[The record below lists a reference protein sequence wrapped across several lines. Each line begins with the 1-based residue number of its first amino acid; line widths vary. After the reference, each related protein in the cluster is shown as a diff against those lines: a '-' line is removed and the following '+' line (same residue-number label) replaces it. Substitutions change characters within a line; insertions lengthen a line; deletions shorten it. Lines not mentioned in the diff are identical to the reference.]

1 MRKSLIAGATAGALV
16 LAGLHAPSAVAQT
29 TPENTG
35 AQTGTAAAE
44 NNTATINATNNT
56 AVFEETAEAFRELS
70 AQENSSS
77 NGEGSSSK
85 GSNGEDSDKTDST
98 PRKPGDPS
106 PALEWLDRDPENDPL
121 YIDPEKNPLK
131 EVSSSEMFLEWT
143 DGMEE
148 GEGKDFV
155 QAWARN
161 SSVPDTANPVELWKQ
176 EAQGS
181 AMMSSGFFT
190 GDFAQSSAGSSQAT
204 SVLIPVFLG
213 VLVIGSL
220 IELVMRGIRMAQQ

>member
-1 MRKSLIAGATAGALV
+1 MRKSLIAGVTAGALV
-16 LAGLHAPSAVAQT
+16 LAGLQVPSSAAEPAQSEPT
-29 TPENTG
+29 RT
-35 AQTGTAAAE
+35 QTGNAQAGDLAASLETTADA
-44 NNTATINATNNT
+44 
-56 AVFEETAEAFRELS
+56 FEKLS

-77 NGEGSSSK
+77 SNDK
-85 GSNGEDSDKTDST
+85 GAATTDNT
-98 PRKPGDPS
+98 PRKPGDPAES
-106 PALEWLDRDPENDPL
+106 LEWLDRDPENDPL

-131 EVSSSEMFLEWT
+131 EISSSDMFLEWT

-148 GEGKDFV
+148 GDGKDFV

-213 VLVIGSL
+213 VFVIGSL
-220 IELVMRGIRMAQQ
+220 IELVMRGIRMVQQ

>member
-1 MRKSLIAGATAGALV
+1 MRKSLIAGVTAGALV
-16 LAGLHAPSAVAQT
+16 LAGLNAPSATSQT
-29 TPENTG
+29 EPAGTG
-35 AQTGTAAAE
+35 ITTEDAE
-44 NNTATINATNNT
+44 VLRNTADA
-56 AVFEETAEAFRELS
+56 FEKLS
-70 AQENSSS
+70 AEGNSSS
-77 NGEGSSSK
+77 SEESSSSK
-85 GSNGEDSDKTDST
+85 TDNKKKG

-106 PALEWLDRDPENDPL
+106 PDLEWLDQDPENDPL

-131 EVSSSEMFLEWT
+131 EVSSSDMFLEWT

-148 GEGKDFV
+148 GEGKEFV

-213 VLVIGSL
+213 VLVVGSL

>member
-1 MRKSLIAGATAGALV
+1 MRKSLIAGVTAGALV
-16 LAGLHAPSAVAQT
+16 LAGLNAPSAT
-29 TPENTG
+29 SETKPEGTGINTED
-35 AQTGTAAAE
+35 AEVFRKTADA
-44 NNTATINATNNT
+44 
-56 AVFEETAEAFRELS
+56 FEKLS
-70 AQENSSS
+70 AEGNSSS
-77 NGEGSSSK
+77 SEESSSSK
-85 GSNGEDSDKTDST
+85 SDNTKKNKG

-106 PALEWLDRDPENDPL
+106 PGLEALDHDPENDPL
-121 YIDPEKNPLK
+121 YLDPEKNPLK
-131 EVSSSEMFLEWT
+131 EVSSSDMFLEWT

-181 AMMSSGFFT
+181 TMMSSGLFT

-213 VLVIGSL
+213 MLVIGSL

>member
-1 MRKSLIAGATAGALV
+1 MRKSLIAGVTAGALV
-16 LAGLHAPSAVAQT
+16 LAGLNAPSATSQT
-29 TPENTG
+29 KPEG
-35 AQTGTAAAE
+35 IG
-44 NNTATINATNNT
+44 INAEDTEVFRQT
-56 AVFEETAEAFRELS
+56 ADAFEKLS
-70 AQENSSS
+70 AEGTSS
-77 NGEGSSSK
+77 NSGESSSSK
-85 GSNGEDSDKTDST
+85 TDNKKNKG

-106 PALEWLDRDPENDPL
+106 PELEGLNPDPENDPL

-148 GEGKDFV
+148 GDGKDFV

-181 AMMSSGFFT
+181 AMMSSGFFS

-213 VLVIGSL
+213 MLVIGSL
-220 IELVMRGIRMAQQ
+220 IELIMRGVRMAQP

>member
-1 MRKSLIAGATAGALV
+1 MRKSLIAGVTAGALV
-16 LAGLHAPSAVAQT
+16 LAGLNAPSATSQT
-29 TPENTG
+29 KPAGTG
-35 AQTGTAAAE
+35 ITTEDAE
-44 NNTATINATNNT
+44 ALRNTADA
-56 AVFEETAEAFRELS
+56 FEKLS
-70 AQENSSS
+70 AESNSSS
-77 NGEGSSSK
+77 SEESSSSK
-85 GSNGEDSDKTDST
+85 TDNKKKG

-106 PALEWLDRDPENDPL
+106 PGLEALDHDPENDPL
-121 YIDPEKNPLK
+121 YLDPEKNPLK
-131 EVSSSEMFLEWT
+131 EVSSSDMFLEWT

-148 GEGKDFV
+148 GDGKDFV

-161 SSVPDTANPVELWKQ
+161 SSVPDTANPAELWKQ

-213 VLVIGSL
+213 LLVIGSL

>member
-1 MRKSLIAGATAGALV
+1 MRKSLIAGVTAGALV
-16 LAGLHAPSAVAQT
+16 LAGLNAPSATSQT
-29 TPENTG
+29 KPEGTG
-35 AQTGTAAAE
+35 ITAEDAE
-44 NNTATINATNNT
+44 VLRNTADA
-56 AVFEETAEAFRELS
+56 FEKLS
-70 AQENSSS
+70 AEGTSSS
-77 NGEGSSSK
+77 SEEGSSSK
-85 GSNGEDSDKTDST
+85 TDSKKKG

-106 PALEWLDRDPENDPL
+106 PGLEGLNPDPANDPL

-131 EVSSSEMFLEWT
+131 EVSSSDMFLEWT
-143 DGMEE
+143 DDMEE
-148 GEGKDFV
+148 GEGKEFV

-213 VLVIGSL
+213 MLVIGSL

>member
-1 MRKSLIAGATAGALV
+1 MRKSLIAGVTAGALV
-16 LAGLHAPSAVAQT
+16 LAGLNAPSAT
-29 TPENTG
+29 SETKSEGTGINTED
-35 AQTGTAAAE
+35 AEVFRKTADA
-44 NNTATINATNNT
+44 
-56 AVFEETAEAFRELS
+56 FEKLS
-70 AQENSSS
+70 AEGNSSS
-77 NGEGSSSK
+77 SGESSSSK
-85 GSNGEDSDKTDST
+85 TDNKKKNNG

-106 PALEWLDRDPENDPL
+106 PGLEGLNPDPENDPL

-131 EVSSSEMFLEWT
+131 EVSSSDMFLEWT
-143 DGMEE
+143 DDMEE
-148 GEGKDFV
+148 GDGKDFV

-220 IELVMRGIRMAQQ
+220 IELVMRGIRMAQP

>member
-1 MRKSLIAGATAGALV
+1 MRKSLIAGVTAGALA
-16 LAGLHAPSAVAQT
+16 LAGLQVPSS
-29 TPENTG
+29 
-35 AQTGTAAAE
+35 AAE
-44 NNTATINATNNT
+44 PAQSEPTRNQVGNDQAGDLAASLETTADA
-56 AVFEETAEAFRELS
+56 FEKLS

-77 NGEGSSSK
+77 SNDK
-85 GSNGEDSDKTDST
+85 GAATTDNT
-98 PRKPGDPS
+98 PRKPGDPAES
-106 PALEWLDRDPENDPL
+106 LEWLDRDPENDPL

-131 EVSSSEMFLEWT
+131 EISSSDMFLEWT
-143 DGMEE
+143 DGMAE

-155 QAWARN
+155 QAWAHN

-213 VLVIGSL
+213 VFVIGSL
-220 IELVMRGIRMAQQ
+220 IELVMRGIRMVQQ

>member
-1 MRKSLIAGATAGALV
+1 MRKSLIAGVTAGALV
-16 LAGLHAPSAVAQT
+16 LAGLNAPSAPSQT
-29 TPENTG
+29 KPAGTG
-35 AQTGTAAAE
+35 ITTEDAE
-44 NNTATINATNNT
+44 VLRNTADA
-56 AVFEETAEAFRELS
+56 FEKLS
-70 AQENSSS
+70 AQGNSSS
-77 NGEGSSSK
+77 SEESSSSK
-85 GSNGEDSDKTDST
+85 TDNKKKG

-106 PALEWLDRDPENDPL
+106 PGLEGLNPDPENDPL

-131 EVSSSEMFLEWT
+131 EVSSSDMFLEWT

-148 GEGKDFV
+148 GDGKDFV

>member
-1 MRKSLIAGATAGALV
+1 MRKSLIAGVTAGALV
-16 LAGLHAPSAVAQT
+16 LAGLNAPSATSQT
-29 TPENTG
+29 KPAGTG
-35 AQTGTAAAE
+35 ITTEDAE
-44 NNTATINATNNT
+44 VLRNTADA
-56 AVFEETAEAFRELS
+56 FEKLS
-70 AQENSSS
+70 AEGNSSS
-77 NGEGSSSK
+77 SEESSSSK
-85 GSNGEDSDKTDST
+85 TDNKKKG

-106 PALEWLDRDPENDPL
+106 PGLEALDHDPENDPL
-121 YIDPEKNPLK
+121 YLDPEKNPLDK
-131 EVSSSEMFLEWT
+131 VSSSDMFLEWT

-148 GEGKDFV
+148 GDGKDFV

-204 SVLIPVFLG
+204 SVLISVFLG
-213 VLVIGSL
+213 LLVIGSL

>member
-1 MRKSLIAGATAGALV
+1 MRKSLIAGVTAGALV
-16 LAGLHAPSAVAQT
+16 LAGLNAPSATSQT
-29 TPENTG
+29 KPAGTG
-35 AQTGTAAAE
+35 ITTEDAE
-44 NNTATINATNNT
+44 ALRNTADA
-56 AVFEETAEAFRELS
+56 FEKLS
-70 AQENSSS
+70 AESNSSS
-77 NGEGSSSK
+77 SEESSSSK
-85 GSNGEDSDKTDST
+85 TDNKKKG

-106 PALEWLDRDPENDPL
+106 PGLEALNPDPENDPL

-131 EVSSSEMFLEWT
+131 EVSSSDMFLEWT

-148 GEGKDFV
+148 GDGKDFV

-161 SSVPDTANPVELWKQ
+161 SSVPDTANPAELWKQ

-213 VLVIGSL
+213 LLVIGSL
-220 IELVMRGIRMAQQ
+220 IELVMRGIRMAQH

>member
-1 MRKSLIAGATAGALV
+1 MRKSLIAGVTAGALV
-16 LAGLHAPSAVAQT
+16 LAGLNAPSATSQT
-29 TPENTG
+29 KPEGTG
-35 AQTGTAAAE
+35 ITAE
-44 NNTATINATNNT
+44 DVEVFRNTADA
-56 AVFEETAEAFRELS
+56 FEKLS
-70 AQENSSS
+70 AEGTSSS
-77 NGEGSSSK
+77 SEEGSSSK
-85 GSNGEDSDKTDST
+85 TDSKKKG

-106 PALEWLDRDPENDPL
+106 PGLEGLNPDPANDPL

-131 EVSSSEMFLEWT
+131 EVSSSDMFLEWT

-148 GEGKDFV
+148 GDGKDFV

-181 AMMSSGFFT
+181 AMMSSGFFS

-213 VLVIGSL
+213 MLVIGSL
-220 IELVMRGIRMAQQ
+220 IELVMRGVRMAQP

>member
-1 MRKSLIAGATAGALV
+1 MRKSLIAGVTAGALV
-16 LAGLHAPSAVAQT
+16 LAGLNAPSATSQT
-29 TPENTG
+29 KPEDTG
-35 AQTGTAAAE
+35 ITTEDAE
-44 NNTATINATNNT
+44 VLRNTADA
-56 AVFEETAEAFRELS
+56 FEKLS
-70 AQENSSS
+70 AEGNSSS
-77 NGEGSSSK
+77 SEESSSSK
-85 GSNGEDSDKTDST
+85 TDNKEKG

-106 PALEWLDRDPENDPL
+106 PGLEALDHDPENDPL
-121 YIDPEKNPLK
+121 YLDPEKNPLDK
-131 EVSSSEMFLEWT
+131 VSSSDMFLEWT

-204 SVLIPVFLG
+204 SVLISVFLG

>member
-1 MRKSLIAGATAGALV
+1 MRKSLIAGVTAGALA
-16 LAGLHAPSAVAQT
+16 LAGLQVPSS
-29 TPENTG
+29 
-35 AQTGTAAAE
+35 AAE
-44 NNTATINATNNT
+44 PAQSEPTRNQVGNDQAGDLAASLETTADA
-56 AVFEETAEAFRELS
+56 FEKLS

-77 NGEGSSSK
+77 SNDK
-85 GSNGEDSDKTDST
+85 GAATTDNT
-98 PRKPGDPS
+98 PRKPGDPAES
-106 PALEWLDRDPENDPL
+106 LEWLDRDPENDPL

-131 EVSSSEMFLEWT
+131 EISSSDMFLEWT

-213 VLVIGSL
+213 VFVIGSL
-220 IELVMRGIRMAQQ
+220 IELVMRGIRMVQQ

>member
-1 MRKSLIAGATAGALV
+1 MRKSLIAGVTAGALV
-16 LAGLHAPSAVAQT
+16 LAGLNAPSATSQT
-29 TPENTG
+29 KPASTG
-35 AQTGTAAAE
+35 ITTEDAE
-44 NNTATINATNNT
+44 VLRNTADA
-56 AVFEETAEAFRELS
+56 FEKLS
-70 AQENSSS
+70 AEGNSSS
-77 NGEGSSSK
+77 SEESSSSK
-85 GSNGEDSDKTDST
+85 TDNKKKG

-106 PALEWLDRDPENDPL
+106 PGLEGLNPDPENDPF

-131 EVSSSEMFLEWT
+131 EVSSSDMFLEWT

-148 GEGKDFV
+148 GDGKDFV

>member
-1 MRKSLIAGATAGALV
+1 MRKSLIAGVTAGALV
-16 LAGLHAPSAVAQT
+16 LAGLNAPSATSQT
-29 TPENTG
+29 KPEGTG
-35 AQTGTAAAE
+35 ITAEDAE
-44 NNTATINATNNT
+44 VLRNTADA
-56 AVFEETAEAFRELS
+56 FEKLS
-70 AQENSSS
+70 AEGNSSS
-77 NGEGSSSK
+77 SEESSSSK
-85 GSNGEDSDKTDST
+85 TDKKKKG

-106 PALEWLDRDPENDPL
+106 PGLEGLNPDPEHDPL

-131 EVSSSEMFLEWT
+131 EISSSDMFLEWT

-148 GEGKDFV
+148 GDGKDFV

>member
-1 MRKSLIAGATAGALV
+1 MIPAMRKTYLAGAVAGALV
-16 LAGLHAPSAVAQT
+16 FTTLAPVPAFAQT
-29 TPENTG
+29 DTTG
-35 AQTGTAAAE
+35 ASNAANNDKPASNDNATGTTNPDGEKALVDAAK
-44 NNTATINATNNT
+44 
-56 AVFEETAEAFRELS
+56 AFQDLS
-70 AQENSSS
+70 DASGSANKD
-77 NGEGSSSK
+77 GAGSSSDLK
-85 GSNGEDSDKTDST
+85 
-98 PRKPGDPS
+98 
-106 PALEWLDRDPENDPL
+106 LDPENDPL

-131 EVSSSEMFLEWT
+131 EVSSSDMFLEWT

-148 GEGKDFV
+148 GEGKEFV

-213 VLVIGSL
+213 MLVIGSL

>member
-1 MRKSLIAGATAGALV
+1 MRKSLIAGVTAGALV
-16 LAGLHAPSAVAQT
+16 LAGLNAPSATSQT
-29 TPENTG
+29 KPAGTG
-35 AQTGTAAAE
+35 ITTEDAE
-44 NNTATINATNNT
+44 ALRNTADA
-56 AVFEETAEAFRELS
+56 FEKLS
-70 AQENSSS
+70 AESNSSS
-77 NGEGSSSK
+77 SEESSSSK
-85 GSNGEDSDKTDST
+85 TDNKKKG

-106 PALEWLDRDPENDPL
+106 PGLEALNPDPENDPL

-131 EVSSSEMFLEWT
+131 EVSSSDMFLEWT

-148 GEGKDFV
+148 GDGKDFV

-161 SSVPDTANPVELWKQ
+161 SSVPDTANPAELWKQ

-181 AMMSSGFFT
+181 AMMSSGLFT

-213 VLVIGSL
+213 LLVIGSL
-220 IELVMRGIRMAQQ
+220 IELVMRGVRMAQR

>member
-1 MRKSLIAGATAGALV
+1 MRKSLIAGVTAGALV
-16 LAGLHAPSAVAQT
+16 LAGLNAPSATSQT
-29 TPENTG
+29 KPAGTG
-35 AQTGTAAAE
+35 ITTEDAE
-44 NNTATINATNNT
+44 VLRNTADA
-56 AVFEETAEAFRELS
+56 FEKLS
-70 AQENSSS
+70 AEGNSSS
-77 NGEGSSSK
+77 SEESSSSK
-85 GSNGEDSDKTDST
+85 TDNKKKG

-106 PALEWLDRDPENDPL
+106 PDLEWLDQDPENDPL

-131 EVSSSEMFLEWT
+131 EVSSSDMFLEWT

-148 GEGKDFV
+148 GEGKEFV

-213 VLVIGSL
+213 VMVIGSL

>member
-1 MRKSLIAGATAGALV
+1 MRKSLIAGVTAGALV
-16 LAGLHAPSAVAQT
+16 LAGLNAPSATSQT
-29 TPENTG
+29 KPAGTG
-35 AQTGTAAAE
+35 ITTEDAE
-44 NNTATINATNNT
+44 VLRNTADA
-56 AVFEETAEAFRELS
+56 FEKLS
-70 AQENSSS
+70 ESNSSS
-77 NGEGSSSK
+77 SEGSSS
-85 GSNGEDSDKTDST
+85 STTDEKENT
-98 PRKPGDPS
+98 GPRKPGDPS
-106 PALEWLDRDPENDPL
+106 PGLEGLNPDPENDPL

-131 EVSSSEMFLEWT
+131 KVSSSEMFLEWT

-148 GEGKDFV
+148 GDGKDFV

-213 VLVIGSL
+213 MLVIGSVV
-220 IELVMRGIRMAQQ
+220 ELVMRGIRMAQQ

>member
-1 MRKSLIAGATAGALV
+1 MRKSLIAGVTAGALV
-16 LAGLHAPSAVAQT
+16 LAGLNAPSATSQT
-29 TPENTG
+29 KPEGTG
-35 AQTGTAAAE
+35 ITAE
-44 NNTATINATNNT
+44 DVEVFRNTADAL
-56 AVFEETAEAFRELS
+56 EKLS
-70 AQENSSS
+70 AEGTSSS
-77 NGEGSSSK
+77 SEEGSSSK
-85 GSNGEDSDKTDST
+85 TDSKKKG

-106 PALEWLDRDPENDPL
+106 PGLEGLNPDPANDPL

-131 EVSSSEMFLEWT
+131 EVSSSDMFLEWT

-148 GEGKDFV
+148 GEGKEFV

-213 VLVIGSL
+213 MLVIGSL

>member
-1 MRKSLIAGATAGALV
+1 MRKSLIAGVTAGALV
-16 LAGLHAPSAVAQT
+16 LAGLNAPSATSQT
-29 TPENTG
+29 KPAGTG
-35 AQTGTAAAE
+35 ITTEDAE
-44 NNTATINATNNT
+44 VLRNTADA
-56 AVFEETAEAFRELS
+56 FEKLS
-70 AQENSSS
+70 ESNSSS
-77 NGEGSSSK
+77 SEGSSS
-85 GSNGEDSDKTDST
+85 SKTDNKKKG

-106 PALEWLDRDPENDPL
+106 PGLEGLNPDPENDPL

-131 EVSSSEMFLEWT
+131 EVSSSDMFLEWT

-148 GEGKDFV
+148 GDGKDFV

-213 VLVIGSL
+213 MLVIGSL

>member
-1 MRKSLIAGATAGALV
+1 MRKSLIAGVTAGALV
-16 LAGLHAPSAVAQT
+16 LAGLNAPSATSQT
-29 TPENTG
+29 KPEGTG
-35 AQTGTAAAE
+35 ITAEDAE
-44 NNTATINATNNT
+44 VLRNTADA
-56 AVFEETAEAFRELS
+56 FEKLS
-70 AQENSSS
+70 AEGTSSS
-77 NGEGSSSK
+77 SEEGSSSK
-85 GSNGEDSDKTDST
+85 TDNKKKG

-106 PALEWLDRDPENDPL
+106 PGLEGLNPDPANDPL

-131 EVSSSEMFLEWT
+131 EVSSSDMFLEWT

-148 GEGKDFV
+148 GEGKEFV

-213 VLVIGSL
+213 MLVIGSL

>member
-1 MRKSLIAGATAGALV
+1 MRKSLIAGVTAGALA
-16 LAGLHAPSAVAQT
+16 LAGLQVPSSAAEPAQSEPT
-29 TPENTG
+29 RT
-35 AQTGTAAAE
+35 QTGNAQAGDLAASLETTADA
-44 NNTATINATNNT
+44 
-56 AVFEETAEAFRELS
+56 FEKLS

-77 NGEGSSSK
+77 SNDK
-85 GSNGEDSDKTDST
+85 GAATTDNT
-98 PRKPGDPS
+98 PRKPGDPAES
-106 PALEWLDRDPENDPL
+106 LEWLDRDPENDPL

-131 EVSSSEMFLEWT
+131 EISSSDMFLEWT

-213 VLVIGSL
+213 VFVIGSL
-220 IELVMRGIRMAQQ
+220 IELVMRGIRMVQQ

>member
-1 MRKSLIAGATAGALV
+1 MRKSLIAGVTAGALV
-16 LAGLHAPSAVAQT
+16 LAGLNAPSATSQT
-29 TPENTG
+29 KPEGTG
-35 AQTGTAAAE
+35 ITAE
-44 NNTATINATNNT
+44 DVEVFRNTADA
-56 AVFEETAEAFRELS
+56 FEKLS
-70 AQENSSS
+70 AEGTSSS
-77 NGEGSSSK
+77 SEEGSSSK
-85 GSNGEDSDKTDST
+85 TDSKKKG

-106 PALEWLDRDPENDPL
+106 PGLEGLNPDPANDPL

-131 EVSSSEMFLEWT
+131 EVSSSDMFLEWT

-148 GEGKDFV
+148 GEGKEFV

-213 VLVIGSL
+213 MLVIGSL

>member
-1 MRKSLIAGATAGALV
+1 MRKSLITGVTAGALV
-16 LAGLHAPSAVAQT
+16 FAGLNAPSATSQT
-29 TPENTG
+29 KPEGTG
-35 AQTGTAAAE
+35 ITTEDAE
-44 NNTATINATNNT
+44 VLRNTADA
-56 AVFEETAEAFRELS
+56 FEKLS
-70 AQENSSS
+70 AEGNSSS
-77 NGEGSSSK
+77 SEEGSSSK
-85 GSNGEDSDKTDST
+85 TDNKKKG

-106 PALEWLDRDPENDPL
+106 PGLEGLNPDPENDPL
-121 YIDPEKNPLK
+121 YINPEKNPLK
-131 EVSSSEMFLEWT
+131 EVSSSDMFLEWT

-148 GEGKDFV
+148 GDGKDFV

-161 SSVPDTANPVELWKQ
+161 SSVPDTANPAELWKQ

>member
-1 MRKSLIAGATAGALV
+1 MRKSLIAGVTAGALV
-16 LAGLHAPSAVAQT
+16 LAGLSAPSATSQT
-29 TPENTG
+29 KPEGTG
-35 AQTGTAAAE
+35 ITTEDAE
-44 NNTATINATNNT
+44 VLRNTADA
-56 AVFEETAEAFRELS
+56 FEKLS
-70 AQENSSS
+70 AEGNSSS
-77 NGEGSSSK
+77 SEEGSSSK
-85 GSNGEDSDKTDST
+85 TDNKKKG

-106 PALEWLDRDPENDPL
+106 PGLEGLNPDPENDPL

-131 EVSSSEMFLEWT
+131 EVSSSDMFLEWT

-148 GEGKDFV
+148 GDGKDFV

-161 SSVPDTANPVELWKQ
+161 SSVPDTANPAELWKQ

-204 SVLIPVFLG
+204 SVLISVFLG

>member
-1 MRKSLIAGATAGALV
+1 MRKSLIAGVTAGALV
-16 LAGLHAPSAVAQT
+16 LAGLNAPSATSQT
-29 TPENTG
+29 KPAGTG
-35 AQTGTAAAE
+35 ITTEDAE
-44 NNTATINATNNT
+44 ALRNTADA
-56 AVFEETAEAFRELS
+56 FEKLS
-70 AQENSSS
+70 AEGNSSS
-77 NGEGSSSK
+77 SEESSSSK
-85 GSNGEDSDKTDST
+85 TGNKKKG

-106 PALEWLDRDPENDPL
+106 PGLEALDHDPEKDPL
-121 YIDPEKNPLK
+121 YLDPEKNPLDK
-131 EVSSSEMFLEWT
+131 VSSSDMFLEWT

-181 AMMSSGFFT
+181 AMMSSGLFT

-213 VLVIGSL
+213 LLVIGSL
-220 IELVMRGIRMAQQ
+220 IELVMRGVRMAQR

>member
-1 MRKSLIAGATAGALV
+1 MRKSLIAGVTAGALV
-16 LAGLHAPSAVAQT
+16 LAGLNTPSATSQT
-29 TPENTG
+29 KPAGTGITTEDAEALRNT
-35 AQTGTAAAE
+35 ADAFEKLSAE
-44 NNTATINATNNT
+44 NN
-56 AVFEETAEAFRELS
+56 
-70 AQENSSS
+70 SSS
-77 NGEGSSSK
+77 SEESSSSK
-85 GSNGEDSDKTDST
+85 TDNKKKG

-106 PALEWLDRDPENDPL
+106 PGLEALDHDPENDPL
-121 YIDPEKNPLK
+121 YLDPEKNPLK
-131 EVSSSEMFLEWT
+131 EVSSSDMFLEWT

-148 GEGKDFV
+148 GDGKDFV

-161 SSVPDTANPVELWKQ
+161 SSVPDTANPAELWKQ

-213 VLVIGSL
+213 LLVIGSL
-220 IELVMRGIRMAQQ
+220 IELVMRGVRMAQR

>member
-1 MRKSLIAGATAGALV
+1 MRKSLIAGVTAGALV
-16 LAGLHAPSAVAQT
+16 LAGLQVPSS
-29 TPENTG
+29 
-35 AQTGTAAAE
+35 AAE
-44 NNTATINATNNT
+44 PAQSEPTRNHVGNDQAGDLAASLETTADA
-56 AVFEETAEAFRELS
+56 FEKLS

-77 NGEGSSSK
+77 SNDK
-85 GSNGEDSDKTDST
+85 GAATTDNT
-98 PRKPGDPS
+98 PRKPGDPAES
-106 PALEWLDRDPENDPL
+106 LEWLDRDPENDPL

-131 EVSSSEMFLEWT
+131 EISSSDMFLEWT

-213 VLVIGSL
+213 VFVIGSL

>member
-1 MRKSLIAGATAGALV
+1 MRKSLIAGVTAGALV
-16 LAGLHAPSAVAQT
+16 LAGLNAPSAMSET
-29 TPENTG
+29 KPEGTGINTED
-35 AQTGTAAAE
+35 AEVFRKTADAFEKLSAE
-44 NNTATINATNNT
+44 NN
-56 AVFEETAEAFRELS
+56 
-70 AQENSSS
+70 SSS
-77 NGEGSSSK
+77 SEESSSSK
-85 GSNGEDSDKTDST
+85 TDNKKKNKG

-106 PALEWLDRDPENDPL
+106 PGLEGLNPDPENDPL

-131 EVSSSEMFLEWT
+131 EVSSSDMFLEWT

-148 GEGKDFV
+148 GDGKDFV

-190 GDFAQSSAGSSQAT
+190 GDFTQSSAGSSQAT

-220 IELVMRGIRMAQQ
+220 IELVMRGIRMAQP

>member
-1 MRKSLIAGATAGALV
+1 MRKSLIAGVTAGALV
-16 LAGLHAPSAVAQT
+16 LAGLNAPSATSQT
-29 TPENTG
+29 KPEGTG
-35 AQTGTAAAE
+35 
-44 NNTATINATNNT
+44 INAEDAEVFRKT
-56 AVFEETAEAFRELS
+56 ADAFEKLS
-70 AQENSSS
+70 AEGNSSS
-77 NGEGSSSK
+77 SEESSSSK
-85 GSNGEDSDKTDST
+85 TDNKKKG

-106 PALEWLDRDPENDPL
+106 PGLEALDHDPEKDPL
-121 YIDPEKNPLK
+121 YLDPEKNPLDK
-131 EVSSSEMFLEWT
+131 VSSSDMFLEWT

-213 VLVIGSL
+213 LLVIGSL

>member
-1 MRKSLIAGATAGALV
+1 MRKSLITGVTAGALV
-16 LAGLHAPSAVAQT
+16 LAGLNAPSATSQT
-29 TPENTG
+29 KPEGTG
-35 AQTGTAAAE
+35 ITTEDAE
-44 NNTATINATNNT
+44 VLRNTADA
-56 AVFEETAEAFRELS
+56 FEKLS
-70 AQENSSS
+70 AEGNSSS
-77 NGEGSSSK
+77 SEEGSSSK
-85 GSNGEDSDKTDST
+85 TDNKKKG

-106 PALEWLDRDPENDPL
+106 PGLEGLNPDPENDPL
-121 YIDPEKNPLK
+121 YINPEKNPLK
-131 EVSSSEMFLEWT
+131 EVSSSDMFLEWT

-148 GEGKDFV
+148 GDGKDFV

-161 SSVPDTANPVELWKQ
+161 SSVPDTANPAELWKQ

>member
-1 MRKSLIAGATAGALV
+1 MRKSLIAGVTAGALV
-16 LAGLHAPSAVAQT
+16 LAGLNAPSAT
-29 TPENTG
+29 SETKPEGTGINTED
-35 AQTGTAAAE
+35 AEVFRKTADA
-44 NNTATINATNNT
+44 
-56 AVFEETAEAFRELS
+56 FEKLS
-70 AQENSSS
+70 AEGNSSS
-77 NGEGSSSK
+77 SEESSSSK
-85 GSNGEDSDKTDST
+85 TDKKKNKG

-106 PALEWLDRDPENDPL
+106 PGLEALDHDPENDPL
-121 YIDPEKNPLK
+121 YLDPEKNPLK
-131 EVSSSEMFLEWT
+131 EVSSSDMFLEWT

-148 GEGKDFV
+148 GDGKDFV

-220 IELVMRGIRMAQQ
+220 IELVMRGIRMAQP

>member
-1 MRKSLIAGATAGALV
+1 MRKSLIAGVTAGALV
-16 LAGLHAPSAVAQT
+16 LAGLNAPSATSQT
-29 TPENTG
+29 KPEGTG
-35 AQTGTAAAE
+35 ITAE
-44 NNTATINATNNT
+44 DVEVFRNTADA
-56 AVFEETAEAFRELS
+56 FEKLS
-70 AQENSSS
+70 AEGNSSS
-77 NGEGSSSK
+77 SEESSSSK
-85 GSNGEDSDKTDST
+85 TDNKKKG

-106 PALEWLDRDPENDPL
+106 PGLEALDHDPEKDPL
-121 YIDPEKNPLK
+121 YLDPEKNPLDK
-131 EVSSSEMFLEWT
+131 VSSSDMFLEWT

>member
-1 MRKSLIAGATAGALV
+1 MRKSLIAGVTAGALV
-16 LAGLHAPSAVAQT
+16 LAGLQVPSSAAEPAQSEPT
-29 TPENTG
+29 RT
-35 AQTGTAAAE
+35 QTGNAQAGDLAASLETTAD
-44 NNTATINATNNT
+44 
-56 AVFEETAEAFRELS
+56 AFGKLS

-77 NGEGSSSK
+77 SNDK
-85 GSNGEDSDKTDST
+85 GAAATGNT

-106 PALEWLDRDPENDPL
+106 ESLEWLDQDPENDPL
-121 YIDPEKNPLK
+121 YINPEKNPLK
-131 EVSSSEMFLEWT
+131 EISSSGMFLEWT

-148 GEGKDFV
+148 GEGKEFV

-181 AMMSSGFFT
+181 AMMSSGLFT

-213 VLVIGSL
+213 VIVIGSL
-220 IELVMRGIRMAQQ
+220 IELVMRGIRMVQQ